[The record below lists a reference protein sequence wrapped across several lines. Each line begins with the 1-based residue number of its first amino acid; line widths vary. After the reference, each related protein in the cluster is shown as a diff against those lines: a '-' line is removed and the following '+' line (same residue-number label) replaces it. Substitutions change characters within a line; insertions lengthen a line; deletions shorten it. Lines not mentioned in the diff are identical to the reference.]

1 MYLGDHRWLVSPPNQ
16 YLVTDGVYRRQTAAL
31 QTADC
36 LWGLCLLHSPSAAN
50 LRGKRVCSLPRR
62 TLSSS
67 NWPIMSHLA
76 PHPEPAHPTAR
87 ASPWKHTQTRYEWW
101 SLTGPIGGRKG
112 AEQVSPWWSGDR
124 GILQRA
130 AVAIETQNAC
140 HPMLSRI
147 EMEEDSARELK
158 SANADHWLVSQW
170 VYWLKI
176 NLH

>member
-1 MYLGDHRWLVSPPNQ
+1 MYLGDHRWSVSPPNQ

-36 LWGLCLLHSPSAAN
+36 LWGLCLLRSPSAAS
-50 LRGKRVCSLPRR
+50 LRGKTRPQLATPNPLFLKLTNHVAPRAASR
-62 TLSSS
+62 T
-67 NWPIMSHLA
+67 
-76 PHPEPAHPTAR
+76 R
-87 ASPWKHTQTRYEWW
+87 SPRSTSISMETHTDEVWVVIPDRTDRREE
-101 SLTGPIGGRKG
+101 G

-140 HPMLSRI
+140 HPMLSAI

-158 SANADHWLVSQW
+158 SANADHWLVNQL